1 MHNLVLSG
9 IAVLAVLATVTG
21 GRSEPAGPG
30 QTNGPMAHGHDV
42 AVLAMAAQNP
52 WPQPAWMVSR
62 RAGADTP
69 R

>member
-1 MHNLVLSG
+1 
-9 IAVLAVLATVTG
+9 
-21 GRSEPAGPG
+21 
-30 QTNGPMAHGHDV
+30 
-42 AVLAMAAQNP
+42 MAAQNP

>member
-1 MHNLVLSG
+1 
-9 IAVLAVLATVTG
+9 
-21 GRSEPAGPG
+21 
-30 QTNGPMAHGHDV
+30 MAHGHDV